1 MAKQKTSDQQ
11 SVSGDAKHREETA
24 VIYTGGGAYMQG
36 LPTKNMSAEEWERYD
51 PELRQAALKLGLYQ
65 IERADA

>member
-1 MAKQKTSDQQ
+1 MAKIKADDRQT
-11 SVSGDAKHREETA
+11 VSAET
-24 VIYTGGGAYMQG
+24 VIIYTGGGAYMQG

-51 PELRQAALKLGLYQ
+51 PELRQAALRLGLYQ

>member
-11 SVSGDAKHREETA
+11 SVSAETT

-36 LPTKNMSAEEWERYD
+36 LPTKNMSAEEWGRYD

-65 IERADA
+65 IERADD